1 MEGKKGAGLLQNM
14 FSYNGYAAKCV
25 LDVYNPDPSEPPK
38 TTVKIVADSNRPLLF
53 SYAPR
58 EGLFLSGSAGKKI
71 EGNILGKLLSI
82 PDNDVN
88 KHIDFLE
95 TYGFFFPASADE
107 YTAIS
112 GDDLCAIVN
121 RTKATIRLMS
131 AIAKRDYRSILIC
144 TSFLLFSPQ
153 ITAGSETLSFS
164 SCKHR
169 FTQLLESYNNF
180 PDYSQEPEAI
190 VKGTITVHDSM
201 RSSYVLE
208 YDFYQAIRSGT
219 DKTIIGSNS
228 RWYKNLTAMYV
239 GCQEEN
245 DNVRSVIDFFFH
257 FQTEVSVFKEV
268 ELRKL
273 IPFKRF
279 DENAI
284 TDEFQKALLRVARIV
299 LAEEINYNIAG
310 IHPKY
315 ESSSL
320 SASWQV
326 DTLLEA
332 LYFSIFYMKAGVEI
346 YKECENPTCKRD
358 KFFLVEATRG
368 NKKYCCPQCA
378 NAAAA
383 QRYRNRK
390 MSK

>member
-1 MEGKKGAGLLQNM
+1 MEGHKGEGLLQNM

-25 LDVYNPDPSEPPK
+25 KDVYNPDPSEPPK
-38 TTVKIVADSNRPLLF
+38 TTVKIVADPDRPLLF

-58 EGLFLSGSAGKKI
+58 EGLFLSGAAGKKI

-82 PDNDVN
+82 PDNDVQR
-88 KHIDFLE
+88 HIDFLE
-95 TYGFFFPASADE
+95 TYGFFFPVSSDE

-112 GDDLCAIVN
+112 GDDLCGIVN
-121 RTKATIRLMS
+121 RVKATIRLMS

-144 TSFLLFSPQ
+144 TSFLLFSQPLGVGPDA
-153 ITAGSETLSFS
+153 TSLY
-164 SCKHR
+164 SCRHR
-169 FTQLLESYNNF
+169 FTELLESYNHF
-180 PDYSQEPEAI
+180 PDYSQEPEAV
-190 VKGTITVHDSM
+190 VKGTITVQDTM

-208 YDFYQAIRSGT
+208 YSFYQAIKSGT
-219 DKTIIGSNS
+219 DTTLLGSNS

-239 GCQEEN
+239 GCQEE
-245 DNVRSVIDFFFH
+245 DVSVRSIIDFFFH
-257 FQTEVSVFKEV
+257 FQTEVSIFKEV
-268 ELRKL
+268 DLRKL
-273 IPFKRF
+273 TPFKRF
-279 DENAI
+279 DENSI
-284 TDEFQKALLRVARIV
+284 TGEFQKTLLKVARIV
-299 LAEEINYNIAG
+299 LAEEINFNIAG

-315 ESSSL
+315 EPGSL
-320 SASWQV
+320 FASWQV

-346 YKECENPTCKRD
+346 YKECENPHCKRD
-358 KFFLVEATRG
+358 KYFLVEATRG

-383 QRYRNRK
+383 QRYRNRE